1 MNGKICNAILVR
13 ALTVGESAAKIE
25 PETLYIKDGKFSEA
39 FAGPFDYEIDAAGQ
53 FVFPGFID
61 CHAHLRDPGFE
72 YKEDIESGTRS
83 AAAGGFTSVCCMPNT
98 QPVCDNASVVRYIK
112 DKARAVAS
120 VNVWPIG
127 AVSKG
132 MQGLELAEIGLMK
145 EAGIVAVS
153 DDGAPVATAD
163 LMRKAMVYANDFDL
177 VVFDHCEDMSL
188 AKDGVMN
195 EGPVSMEMGVRGIPT
210 VAEDMQIARD
220 ILLSEY
226 LDLPVHICHVS
237 TKTGVELIR
246 NAKKKGLK
254 ITAETCPHYF
264 TLTEEDCRG
273 YDSLR
278 RVNPPL
284 RQAADVKAIIEG
296 LADGTLDIL
305 ATDHAPHHDDEKDI
319 EFSLAKNGMLGFE
332 TAFAL
337 AYEILVKKHGLALG
351 DLSRMLC
358 AAPEKLLKIGRG
370 AFDLGA
376 FADFVIIDLD
386 KTWQVDRFKT
396 KSKSHNS
403 PYHGRQMYGR
413 VERTFVSG
421 KEVYHAEL

>member
-1 MNGKICNAILVR
+1 
-13 ALTVGESAAKIE
+13 
-25 PETLYIKDGKFSEA
+25 
-39 FAGPFDYEIDAAGQ
+39 
-53 FVFPGFID
+53 
-61 CHAHLRDPGFE
+61 
-72 YKEDIESGTRS
+72 
-83 AAAGGFTSVCCMPNT
+83 
-98 QPVCDNASVVRYIK
+98 
-112 DKARAVAS
+112 
-120 VNVWPIG
+120 
-127 AVSKG
+127 
-132 MQGLELAEIGLMK
+132 
-145 EAGIVAVS
+145 
-153 DDGAPVATAD
+153 
-163 LMRKAMVYANDFDL
+163 MRKAMVYANDFDL

-246 NAKKKGLK
+246 NAKQKGLK
-254 ITAETCPHYF
+254 ISAETCPHYF

-284 RQAADVKAIIEG
+284 RQAADVTAIIEG

-337 AYEILVKKHGLALG
+337 AYELLVKKHGLALG